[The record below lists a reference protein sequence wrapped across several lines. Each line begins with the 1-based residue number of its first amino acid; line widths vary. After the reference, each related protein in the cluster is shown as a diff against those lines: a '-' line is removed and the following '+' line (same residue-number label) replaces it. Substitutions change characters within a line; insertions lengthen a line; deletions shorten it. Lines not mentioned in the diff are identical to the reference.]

1 MRNHVSLIAALI
13 LAASPA
19 LAGET
24 KDLVTFRFNRSALQ
38 TDEGAEKVYRAMRA
52 KAWSDCDPRNERTR
66 GAIEACMEDLIS
78 QWVSAAGDQR
88 LAAIHAAGS

>member
-1 MRNHVSLIAALI
+1 MRNYVSLTAALI

-24 KDLVTFRFNRSALQ
+24 KDLVKFRFDRSALQ
-38 TDEGAEKVYRAMRA
+38 STEGAEKVYRAMRA
-52 KAWSDCDPRNERTR
+52 HAESKCDPRGDRVR
-66 GAIEACMEDLIS
+66 SSVEACADDLVS